1 MFNLLIGNEDNYRIY
16 CKRTKGEVE
25 RKYLF
30 SSGEFRNFIAVV
42 RAERFKKILFFQ
54 LKEGAKSKQSW

>member
-25 RKYLF
+25 RKYLS
-30 SSGEFRNFIAVV
+30 SSGEFRAVV
-42 RAERFKKILFFQ
+42 RAER
-54 LKEGAKSKQSW
+54 